1 MAAVVP
7 CAYYGCGCGQ
17 PGHMAAFQQSGR
29 MAYPTY
35 GRQDPVKLRLRR
47 LLLELKPLEEKYW
60 EAQQLVQQMAV
71 HEVGLWVQAI
81 LEKPLPMQ
89 WMHNLSIQILGELL
103 QLYPAVVTCEFGK
116 VRMAQ
121 NHQIEIKDIMQIG
134 SGL

>member
-1 MAAVVP
+1 
-7 CAYYGCGCGQ
+7 
-17 PGHMAAFQQSGR
+17 

-35 GRQDPVKLRLRR
+35 AHQDPPVKLRLRR

-89 WMHNLSIQILGELL
+89 WMHNLSIHILGELL
-103 QLYPAVVTCEFGK
+103 QRHPAVVTSEFGK
-116 VRMAQ
+116 VGTVQ
-121 NHQIEIKDIMQIG
+121 SYKITDTMQIG
-134 SGL
+134 WGL

>member
-1 MAAVVP
+1 MAVVP

-17 PGHMAAFQQSGR
+17 AGHMATFQQSGR
-29 MAYPTY
+29 MACPTS

-60 EAQQLVQQMAV
+60 EAQQLVQQMGV